1 MAICHL
7 VNEWHMFLQL
17 EKNKQFQSLL
27 IRIGAVYHVERN
39 LHRVNLHTCAAS
51 RCVFFGLLQVQLN
64 DVILNTAID
73 IHGKGAPIG
82 KAASNDALA
91 CGMPV

>member
-1 MAICHL
+1 MLKGICIESTYIHVRL
-7 VNEWHMFLQL
+7 V
-17 EKNKQFQSLL
+17 
-27 IRIGAVYHVERN
+27 GV
-39 LHRVNLHTCAAS
+39 C
-51 RCVFFGLLQVQLN
+51 FFGLLQVQLN

-91 CGMPV
+91 CLYK